1 MGAATTVLEVSDRP
15 RPRFGMPAIVASAVL
30 ALAAAVGTYAW
41 LTDGDDDRGSGEV
54 ARLGTDPGDPG
65 PRPPDPEAGG
75 DLAGLSYQ
83 ELGGTTTDLAD
94 LLGRPLVINFFGSW
108 CVPCIREMPVIERV
122 AAELGD
128 EVTFLGLAVRDRPE
142 DARRI
147 VTDTGV
153 TYRVGRDVDDR
164 VYTAVEAAMMPTTVF
179 VSPDGEVVRVRLGE
193 LDEGELRSLI
203 ADHLGVG
210 A

>member
-1 MGAATTVLEVSDRP
+1 MSGRP
-15 RPRFGMPAIVASAVL
+15 RPRFGTPAIVASSVL

-41 LTDGDDDRGSGEV
+41 LADGDGGGGGSGEV
-54 ARLGTDPGDPG
+54 VRLGADQGDPG
-65 PRPPDPEAGG
+65 SAPPDPGKGG

-122 AAELGD
+122 AADLGD

-147 VTDTGV
+147 VADTGV

-164 VYTAVEAAMMPTTVF
+164 VYTTVGAAMMPTTAF

-193 LDEGELRSLI
+193 LDEDELRSLI

-210 A
+210 S